1 MSVITI
7 VGAGMMGSAMS
18 MPARDNG
25 HEVRLVGIHNRETI
39 DSVNSSLY
47 HPTMKR
53 YLPEG
58 VKAYHIDSLEEA
70 ISDADLIICGVNS
83 FGVDWFADN
92 VVPIVPENIPVLS
105 ITKGMVNGENGE
117 LIPYPVYMKQRSGRE
132 DISINAV
139 GGPCTSYELA
149 DRQNTIVAF
158 CGEDI
163 EVLRKIKA
171 MLETEYYHI
180 NLTDDIIGLEC
191 AVAMKNAYAL
201 AVSLTVGL
209 NEKVNGEGAKQY
221 YNPQAGIFLQSTR
234 EAMRMMEIMGARME
248 ILPFFTGDLYVTI
261 FGGRTRLVGTLLG
274 RGYTY
279 EEAMEQLK
287 GITLE
292 SIVIASRAAKAV
304 RELKRE
310 DEFPML
316 MHIDDVINNG
326 AEVNIPWEKFE
337 AEII

>member
-7 VGAGMMGSAMS
+7 IGAGMMGSAMS
-18 MPARDNG
+18 LPARDNG
-25 HEVRLVGIHNRETI
+25 HEVRLVGIHNRVTI
-39 DSVNSSLY
+39 DSVNDNLW

-58 VKAYHIDSLEEA
+58 VKGFHLDKLDEA
-70 ISDADLIICGVNS
+70 LDGVDLIICGVNS

-92 VVPIVPENIPVLS
+92 IIPIVPDGVPVLA
-105 ITKGMVNGENGE
+105 ITKGMINGGNGK
-117 LIPYPVYMKQRSGRE
+117 LIPYPTYMKQRSGRK
-132 DISINAV
+132 DVSINGV

-149 DRQNTIVAF
+149 DRQNTVVGF
-158 CGEDI
+158 CGEDMEI
-163 EVLRKIKA
+163 LRSIKT
-171 MLETEYYHI
+171 MLETDYYHI
-180 NLTDDIIGLEC
+180 NITQDIVGLEC

-201 AVSLTVGL
+201 AVSLAVGI
-209 NEKVNGEGAKQY
+209 NEKTNGEGAHQY
-221 YNPQAGIFLQSTR
+221 YNPQAGLFLQSTR
-234 EAMRMMEIMGARME
+234 EAMRMMEIMGVNME

-274 RGYTY
+274 RGFTY
-279 EEAMEQLK
+279 DEAMEQLK

-304 RELKRE
+304 RELGRE

-326 AEVNIPWEKFE
+326 KEVNIPWDKFALE
-337 AEII
+337 L